1 MTIPERCTIEQP
13 HCYVLMTAAHNEE
26 AHIEQTMRSVVSQS
40 VPPHRWVIISD
51 NSIDKTDEIVRDY
64 AERHAFI
71 RLLRIDRPA
80 GRNFGAKVRAL
91 HRGYQLVENV
101 AYRYIGNLDAD
112 ITVGPTYFETLI
124 HCFERQPAMGV
135 AGGFL
140 YEEQDGQFASCWN
153 NSTHDVF
160 HAAQLVRRECYE
172 AIGGY
177 SVLKYGGE
185 DWLAQTLARMK
196 GWKVE
201 ALSDLAIF
209 HHRHAGAG
217 DPHVL
222 RDRFRLGLRD
232 HSFGSDPLF
241 EILKCLRR
249 VPEKPIMLGAMA
261 RMVGFCW
268 GYISGKHP
276 GVSDE
281 IVAYLR
287 QEQRSRMGLSFRGQ
301 RPGDGNTHSAPS
313 ESRAQR
319 SSEVRIMGAND
330 KA

>member
-1 MTIPERCTIEQP
+1 MEQP
-13 HCYVLMTAAHNEE
+13 RRYVLMTAAHNEE
-26 AHIEQTMRSVVSQS
+26 AHIEETMRSVACQTVL
-40 VPPHRWVIISD
+40 PHRWVIISD
-51 NSIDKTDEIVRDY
+51 NSSDRTDEIVRDY

-71 RLLRIDRPA
+71 QLLRVDRPA

-91 HRGYQLVENV
+91 HRGYKLVENL
-101 AYRYIGNLDAD
+101 AYSYIGNLDAD

-124 HCFERQPAMGV
+124 HCFERQPALGMT
-135 AGGFL
+135 GGFL
-140 YEEQDGQFASCWN
+140 YEEQEGQFASCWN

-185 DWLAQTLARMK
+185 DWLAQTSARMK

-209 HHRHAGAG
+209 HHRHTGTG
-217 DPHVL
+217 DPRVL
-222 RDRFRLGLRD
+222 RDRFRLGLGD

-241 EILKCLRR
+241 EALKCLRR
-249 VPEKPIMLGAMA
+249 VHEKPFLLGAMA

-268 GYISGKHP
+268 GYISGKRP
-276 GVSDE
+276 AVSPE
-281 IVAYLR
+281 MVAYLR
-287 QEQRSRMGLSFRGQ
+287 QEQRSRVWLSLQGQ
-301 RPGDGNTHSAPS
+301 RQRDGSTDSAPT
-313 ESRAQR
+313 ESRAHR

-330 KA
+330 NSKA